1 MLPRERGFP
10 SGFRMNHTDTCKRG
24 IVSAA
29 KQRNERERRS
39 IMRLGLK
46 TTVQACLISLLLI
59 FSTAVSRAQ
68 SPAVASGT
76 TARTVGEQVA
86 ATKTEPA
93 ATDTRYRI
101 GPGDVLEIRV
111 ARAPEL
117 SRDAVRVDQGGNIRM
132 PMLDIDIP
140 AACQTEGELSQNI
153 ARLYRKYKNDPHVD
167 VFVKE
172 FQSQPVAVIGA
183 IHGAAQF
190 KMQRQVRLLELISL
204 AGGPTDSAGQTIQIV
219 HAGGGPICQQ
229 SGGAGPDTT
238 DSSAFVT
245 YKLSD
250 TLHGVPEANPFVQPG
265 DIISVPLA
273 DQVFVLGNVLKPSAI
288 PLKEPLTV
296 SHAIAIAGGTAPS
309 TKKDKVR
316 ILRQLP
322 GSTQKQE
329 IFVDLTAIEK
339 NKAVDVALLPNDVV
353 DVPISGTKSILRSLL
368 GTVVPTISQLPV
380 RVIP

>member
-1 MLPRERGFP
+1 
-10 SGFRMNHTDTCKRG
+10 
-24 IVSAA
+24 V
-29 KQRNERERRS
+29 
-39 IMRLGLK
+39 
-46 TTVQACLISLLLI
+46 
-59 FSTAVSRAQ
+59 
-68 SPAVASGT
+68 VASGT
-76 TARTVGEQVA
+76 TARTVGEEVA
-86 ATKTEPA
+86 ARKTEPA

-101 GPGDVLEIRV
+101 GPGDVLDVRV

-153 ARLYRKYKNDPHVD
+153 AKLYRKYKNDPHVD

-229 SGGAGPDTT
+229 PGGSGADTT

-245 YKLSD
+245 YKLLD
-250 TLHGVPEANPFVQPG
+250 TLHGLPEANPFVQPG

-329 IFVDLTAIEK
+329 IFVDLTAIER

>member
-10 SGFRMNHTDTCKRG
+10 SGSRMNPIDTCNGR
-24 IVSAA
+24 IVTGDIP
-29 KQRNERERRS
+29 KKNERRS
-39 IMRLGLK
+39 IMRLALR
-46 TTVQACLISLLLI
+46 TIVRACLVSLLLML
-59 FSTAVSRAQ
+59 SVHGLRAQ
-68 SPAVASGT
+68 QGSAIASGPHGRIGVDEI
-76 TARTVGEQVA
+76 ASRTSGTV
-86 ATKTEPA
+86 

-101 GPGDVLEIRV
+101 GPGDVLDVRV

-117 SRDAVRVDQGGNIRM
+117 SREAVRVDQSGNIRM
-132 PMLDIDIP
+132 PMLDVDIP
-140 AACQTEGELSQNI
+140 AACQTEGELAQNI
-153 ARLYRKYKNDPHVD
+153 ATLYRKYKNEPHVD

-183 IHGAAQF
+183 VHGAAQF

-245 YKLSD
+245 YMLSD
-250 TLHGVPEANPFVQPG
+250 TLHCVPEANPFVQPG

-273 DQVFVLGNVLKPSAI
+273 HQDFVLGNVQKPSAI

-296 SHAIAIAGGTAPS
+296 SHAIGIAGGTAPS

-316 ILRQLP
+316 ILRH
-322 GSTQKQE
+322 
-329 IFVDLTAIEK
+329 
-339 NKAVDVALLPNDVV
+339 
-353 DVPISGTKSILRSLL
+353 
-368 GTVVPTISQLPV
+368 
-380 RVIP
+380 

>member
-1 MLPRERGFP
+1 
-10 SGFRMNHTDTCKRG
+10 
-24 IVSAA
+24 
-29 KQRNERERRS
+29 
-39 IMRLGLK
+39 MRLASR
-46 TTVQACLISLLLI
+46 TTAQLCLVSLLVIL
-59 FSTAVSRAQ
+59 AVHESRSQQA
-68 SPAVASGT
+68 SAVAAG
-76 TARTVGEQVA
+76 APGRTVGEEVA
-86 ATKTEPA
+86 AKRAGPA
-93 ATDTRYRI
+93 ATDIRYRI
-101 GPGDVLEIRV
+101 GPGDVLEVRV

-153 ARLYRKYKNDPHVD
+153 AKLYRKYKNDPHVD

-183 IHGAAQF
+183 VHSAAQF
-190 KMQRQVRLLELISL
+190 KMQRQVKLLELISL

-229 SGGAGPDTT
+229 SGGSGTDTS

-245 YKLSD
+245 FKLLD
-250 TLHGVPEANPFVQPG
+250 TLHGLPEANPFVQPG
-265 DIISVPLA
+265 DIVSVPLA

-296 SHAIAIAGGTAPS
+296 SHAIAIAGGAAPS
-309 TKKDKVR
+309 TKKDKIR

>member
-1 MLPRERGFP
+1 MKE
-10 SGFRMNHTDTCKRG
+10 
-24 IVSAA
+24 
-29 KQRNERERRS
+29 ERRS
-39 IMRLGLK
+39 TMTLASRTIGQ
-46 TTVQACLISLLLI
+46 VCLVSLLVIL
-59 FSTAVSRAQ
+59 STHELKAQ
-68 SPAVASGT
+68 TATAVASGT
-76 TARTVGEQVA
+76 TARTVGEEA
-86 ATKTEPA
+86 APKRTEA
-93 ATDTRYRI
+93 AAIDTRYRI
-101 GPGDVLEIRV
+101 GPGDVLDIRV

-132 PMLDIDIP
+132 PMLDVDIP

-153 ARLYRKYKNDPHVD
+153 AKLYRKYKNDPHVD

-183 IHGAAQF
+183 VHGAAQF
-190 KMQRQVRLLELISL
+190 KMQRQVKLLELISL

-219 HAGGGPICQQ
+219 HAGGGPICKQ
-229 SGGAGPDTT
+229 SGDSGTDTA

-245 YKLSD
+245 YKLND
-250 TLHGVPEANPFVQPG
+250 TLHGLPEANPFVQPG

-273 DQVFVLGNVLKPSAI
+273 DQVYVLGNVLKPSAI

-309 TKKDKVR
+309 TKKDKIR

-322 GSTQKQE
+322 GSTQKKE
-329 IFVDLTAIEK
+329 IFVDLTAIER
-339 NKAVDVALLPNDVV
+339 NKAEDVALLPNDVV

>member
-1 MLPRERGFP
+1 
-10 SGFRMNHTDTCKRG
+10 
-24 IVSAA
+24 
-29 KQRNERERRS
+29 
-39 IMRLGLK
+39 
-46 TTVQACLISLLLI
+46 
-59 FSTAVSRAQ
+59 
-68 SPAVASGT
+68 
-76 TARTVGEQVA
+76 
-86 ATKTEPA
+86 
-93 ATDTRYRI
+93 
-101 GPGDVLEIRV
+101 
-111 ARAPEL
+111 
-117 SRDAVRVDQGGNIRM
+117 VRVDQGGNIRM
-132 PMLDIDIP
+132 PMLDVDIP

-153 ARLYRKYKNDPHVD
+153 AKLYRKYKNDPHVD
-167 VFVKE
+167 VFVKD

-183 IHGAAQF
+183 VHGAAQF

-204 AGGPTDSAGQTIQIV
+204 AGGPTDGAGQTIQIV

-229 SGGAGPDTT
+229 SGGSGSDAS

-245 YKLSD
+245 YKLAD
-250 TLHGVPEANPFVQPG
+250 TLHGLAEANPFVQPG

-273 DQVFVLGNVLKPSAI
+273 DQVFVLGNVRKPSAI
-288 PLKEPLTV
+288 PLKETLTV

-309 TKKDKVR
+309 TKRDKIR

-329 IFVDLTAIEK
+329 IYVDLTAIEK
-339 NKAVDVALLPNDVV
+339 NKAEDVALLPNDVV